1 MRDTLIQSAARARA
15 EKWAL
20 LRNWEWLAIAAVA
33 LGAFA
38 IRAWTV
44 RGGLPYVDHPDEPN
58 PINYV
63 VQMLRTGDP
72 NPHFFQKPSLY
83 IYLLLA
89 VLTVHYRWGLA
100 HGLYGALDQMIVTT
114 HQYTT
119 IPGFFFWGR
128 MLTVTI
134 AALTNV

>member
-1 MRDTLIQSAARARA
+1 MSHRLLAMRDTFLQETTSTRA
-15 EKWAL
+15 ESRAIS
-20 LRNWEWLAIAAVA
+20 RHWEWLAVAAIA

-38 IRAWTV
+38 VRAWAV
-44 RGGLPYVDHPDEPN
+44 RGGVPYVDHPDEPN

-63 VQMLRTGDP
+63 VGMLQTGDP

-89 VLTVHYRWGLA
+89 VLTVHYRRGLA
-100 HGLYGALDQMIVTT
+100 TGLYPGFDQMTITT

-119 IPGFFFWGR
+119 IPGFFIWG
-128 MLTVTI
+128 
-134 AALTNV
+134 